1 MAVEMTRR
9 GSARL
14 RNAAEPQP
22 PKYNKLE
29 SAAPPTSFPQSAGAP
44 TEPMSAGHASTE
56 ARRFP
61 RRRALGACLALSQ
74 AGLVQIEAGLKH
86 AGSLEYDAPP

>member
-29 SAAPPTSFPQSAGAP
+29 SAAPPASFPQSAGAP
-44 TEPMSAGHASTE
+44 TEPISAGHASTE

-74 AGLVQIEAGLKH
+74 GASSKLKR
-86 AGSLEYDAPP
+86 G